1 MVVNSPELDPLFR
14 FIRVAIVKALGGR
27 EYVCLPNKSLEQYI
41 SIVNP
46 NIPPLLYDFF
56 VKFDYLYV
64 LRQSNSTLNGE
75 EPEVLLSAQ
84 DLIYEVQLTV
94 M

>member
-1 MVVNSPELDPLFR
+1 MVANPPELDPFFR
-14 FIRVAIVKALGGR
+14 FIRVAIIKALGSK
-27 EYVCLPNKSLEQYI
+27 EYACLPNESLEQYI

-64 LRQSNSTLNGE
+64 LRKSNSTLKDE
-75 EPEVLLSAQ
+75 ESEVLLSAQ
-84 DLIYEVQLTV
+84 DLIYEVQLTI

>member
-1 MVVNSPELDPLFR
+1 MVVNPPELDPLFR
-14 FIRVAIVKALGGR
+14 FIRVAIVNALGGR
-27 EYVCLPNKSLEQYI
+27 EYVCLPNESLEQYI

-46 NIPPLLYDFF
+46 NILPLLYDFF

-64 LRQSNSTLNGE
+64 LGQSNSTLNDE
-75 EPEVLLSAQ
+75 ESEVFLSAQ
-84 DLIYEVQLTV
+84 NLIHEVQLSI